1 MATNLESIA
10 RQLQQ
15 AQQQSRQIDPVT
27 SQLSGF
33 DVSAGYAM
41 ADWLHGERLQQGAVA
56 AGRKIGFTN
65 PAMLARYGV
74 EQPVW
79 GYMYEHTVVYLEN
92 ALTVEPAQISIG
104 HLTQPKIEPE
114 LAVHFYTA
122 PPANGDLLQ
131 ILACVD
137 WVAHTFEI
145 VQSHYPDWK
154 FTAADAVADSALHG
168 MLVVGQQLPVASL
181 GSDPLSVLA
190 NFSVAL
196 SCNGELRES
205 GTGANV
211 LGSPLAA
218 LAHLLAAIEMQTL
231 PRPVQA
237 NELITTGT
245 LTAAFPLS
253 VGETWR
259 TEIQGIALPGLNVT
273 FTA

>member
-1 MATNLESIA
+1 MTTINPESVA

-15 AQQQSRQIDPVT
+15 AQQQSAQIDPLT
-27 SQLSGF
+27 SRLPGF
-33 DVSAGYAM
+33 DLTAGYAM
-41 ADWLHGERLQQGAVA
+41 ADWLHRERLQQGAVV

-79 GYMYEHTVVYLEN
+79 GYMYEHTVVYLDD
-92 ALTVEPAQISIG
+92 TPARISIG

-114 LAVHFYTA
+114 LAVHFHAA
-122 PPANGDLLQ
+122 PPVDGDLQQ
-131 ILACVD
+131 ILACID

-168 MLVVGQQLPVASL
+168 MLLVGKPLPVASL
-181 GSDPLSVLA
+181 GSEALSVLA

-196 SCNGELRES
+196 SCNSELRERGS
-205 GTGANV
+205 GINV

-218 LAHLLAAIEMQTL
+218 MAHLIAAIETQAL
-231 PRPVQA
+231 RRPVQA

-245 LTAAFPLS
+245 LTAAFPLRA
-253 VGETWR
+253 GETWR
-259 TEIQGIALPGLNVT
+259 TEMEGIALPGLDVT
-273 FTA
+273 FTD

>member
-1 MATNLESIA
+1 MTTINPESAA

-15 AQQQSRQIDPVT
+15 AQQQSQQIDPIT
-27 SQLSGF
+27 AQLPGF
-33 DVSAGYAM
+33 DLTAGYAM
-41 ADWLHGERLQQGAVA
+41 ADWLHRERVQQGAVA

-79 GYMYEHTVVYLEN
+79 GYMYQHTVVYLKE
-92 ALTVEPAQISIG
+92 ASASIRIG

-114 LAVHFYTA
+114 LAVHFHTA
-122 PPANGDLLQ
+122 PPVNGDLLQ
-131 ILACVD
+131 ILACID

-168 MLVVGQQLPVASL
+168 LLLVGKPLPVAGL
-181 GSDPLSVLA
+181 GQDPLAVLA

-196 SCNGELRES
+196 SCNGALRES

-211 LGSPLAA
+211 LGSPLSAV
-218 LAHLLAAIEMQTL
+218 AHLIAAIEAQAVR
-231 PRPVQA
+231 RPLQA

-245 LTAAFPLS
+245 LTAAFPLQA
-253 VGETWR
+253 GETWR
-259 TEIQGIALPGLNVT
+259 TEVQGIALPGLEVS